1 MSTASRRT
9 FALTLAVGALL
20 AACGDDTTTN
30 NAAAAIATT
39 TAATSETTAPADT
52 PADTAVGSV
61 AGTMPE
67 GCAPADGSAAKQ
79 ATFAAYPPV
88 CIEPGKGYKAAIE
101 TNQGTLNITLR
112 ADIAP
117 MTVNSFVNLARYH
130 YFDGT
135 TCHRAIQNFV
145 VQCGDPTALGTG
157 GPGYEFADEL
167 PTEAYQIGSIAM
179 ANAGP
184 DTNGSQFFIISGTNG
199 TALPPLYSL
208 FGQVDEA
215 DLALV
220 AGLDALANSSDG
232 APIQPIDI
240 VSVTITEL

>member
-1 MSTASRRT
+1 MSRALRRT
-9 FALTLAVGALL
+9 FTATLAIGALLL
-20 AACGDDTTTN
+20 AACGDDTTTSSDN
-30 NAAAAIATT
+30 
-39 TAATSETTAPADT
+39 TSAD
-52 PADTAVGSV
+52 
-61 AGTMPE
+61 AGTGTTVE

-88 CIEPGKGYKAAIE
+88 CIEPGKGYAATIE
-101 TNQGTLNITLR
+101 TNQGTLHITLR

-145 VQCGDPTALGTG
+145 VQCGDPTAKGTG
-157 GPGYEFADEL
+157 GPGYEFQDEL

-184 DTNGSQFFIISGTNG
+184 NTNGSQFFIISGSNG
-199 TALPPLYSL
+199 AALPPSYSL
-208 FGQVDEA
+208 FGQVDAA
-215 DLALV
+215 DMGVV
-220 AGLDALANSSDG
+220 AKLDALGNPSDG
-232 APIQPIDI
+232 PPLQPIDI
-240 VSVTITEL
+240 ISITIIEDSM

>member
-1 MSTASRRT
+1 MSRALRRT
-9 FALTLAVGALL
+9 FTLTIAIAML
-20 AACGDDTTTN
+20 AACGDDTSTSSDNTSVD
-30 NAAAAIATT
+30 AGATATT
-39 TAATSETTAPADT
+39 TD
-52 PADTAVGSV
+52 
-61 AGTMPE
+61 
-67 GCAPADGSAAKQ
+67 GCAPADGSADKQ

-88 CIEPGKGYKAAIE
+88 CIEPGKGYAATIE
-101 TNQGTLNITLR
+101 TNHGTLHITLR

-145 VQCGDPTALGTG
+145 VQCGDPTATGNG

-184 DTNGSQFFIISGTNG
+184 NTNGSQFFIISGSNG
-199 TALPPLYSL
+199 AALPPSYSL

-215 DLALV
+215 DIGVVAALN
-220 AGLDALANSSDG
+220 ALSNPSDG
-232 APIQPIDI
+232 PPLEPIDI
-240 VSVTITEL
+240 GSITITEQ